1 MTTIRKDK
9 LSFGKVPFLSQAEQS
24 NYKYIVNIPGHSAA
38 YRLGYEMLMGSCILL
53 VDTPYELWFRKYL
66 VEYEHFIP
74 VKHDLS
80 DLIEKIEWCI
90 DNDDK
95 CKIIAQNALEF
106 YNKYLNESGVLD
118 YLQAL
123 ICDVKKEIGVLLI
136 Y

>member
-1 MTTIRKDK
+1 M
-9 LSFGKVPFLSQAEQS
+9 
-24 NYKYIVNIPGHSAA
+24 
-38 YRLGYEMLMGSCILL
+38 
-53 VDTPYELWFRKYL
+53 
-66 VEYEHFIP
+66 
-74 VKHDLS
+74 S

-123 ICDVKKEIGVLLI
+123 ICDVKKEIGVYLYTKHPLI
-136 Y
+136 IQKEEELEILYPLKKME